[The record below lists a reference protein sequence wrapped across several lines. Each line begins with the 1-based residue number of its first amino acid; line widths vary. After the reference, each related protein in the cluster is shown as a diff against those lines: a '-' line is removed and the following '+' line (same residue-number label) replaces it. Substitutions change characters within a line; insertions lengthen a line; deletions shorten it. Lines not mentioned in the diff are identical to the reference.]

1 MIPRLLLLVAL
12 IALLVVILRRGDDDG
27 VANGGTDVTSD
38 GTGYYLRDALVR
50 EYGEDGAIRIEV
62 ASRAAT
68 QQLATGTIRL
78 EQVSVN
84 YFALPGQR
92 WRLTADGGL
101 ALPDLNTVELEG
113 NVVMTGGKQSL
124 PDPAVLRTDRL
135 TLDTASKLA
144 RTEAPVTLGFG
155 RHELAAT
162 GMLADLK
169 AETLRL
175 ESSVNGRFN
184 P

>member
-12 IALLVVILRRGDDDG
+12 IAVLVVVLRRGGDDDENRS
-27 VANGGTDVTSD
+27 AEASTSD

-50 EYGEDGAIRIEV
+50 EYGEDGTVRLEV
-62 ASRAAT
+62 AARGAT
-68 QQLATGTIRL
+68 QELASGSIRL
-78 EQVSVN
+78 ETVSVN

-101 ALPDLNTVELEG
+101 AEPDMHTVELEG
-113 NVVMTGGKQSL
+113 NVVMTGEKKTL
-124 PDPAVLRTDRL
+124 PEPAIVRTERL
-135 TLDTASKLA
+135 TLDTASQRA
-144 RTEAPVTLGFG
+144 STEAPVRLDFG
-155 RHELAAT
+155 RQGIAAT
-162 GMLADLK
+162 GMRADLK

-175 ESSVNGRFN
+175 ESGVNGLFT

>member
-12 IALLVVILRRGDDDG
+12 IALLVVILRRGDDEGPGDRG
-27 VANGGTDVTSD
+27 ADASPD

-50 EYGEDGAIRIEV
+50 EYGADGAVRLEV
-62 ASRAAT
+62 AARAAT
-68 QQLATGTIRL
+68 QQLATGAIRL
-78 EQVSVN
+78 EAVSVN

-101 ALPDLNTVELEG
+101 AQPDMNTVDLEG
-113 NVVMTGGKQSL
+113 NVVMTGGKQALSE
-124 PDPAVLRTDRL
+124 PAVVRTDRL
-135 TLDTASKLA
+135 TLDTAAKLA

-155 RHELAAT
+155 RHQLAAT
-162 GMLADLK
+162 GMRADLM

-175 ESSVNGRFN
+175 ESGVNGRFN

>member
-1 MIPRLLLLVAL
+1 MIPRLLLLVTL

-27 VANGGTDVTSD
+27 VAGTGAEATSD

-50 EYGEDGAIRIEV
+50 EYGEDGAIRLEV
-62 ASRAAT
+62 GARNAT
-68 QQLATGTIRL
+68 QQLATGAIRL
-78 EQVSVN
+78 EEVSVN

-101 ALPDLNTVELEG
+101 AQPDMDTVELEG

-124 PDPAVLRTDRL
+124 PEPAVLRTDRL
-135 TLDTASKLA
+135 TLDTSAKLA
-144 RTEAPVTLGFG
+144 HTEAPVTLGFG

-162 GMLADLK
+162 GMQADLM
-169 AETLRL
+169 AQTLQL
-175 ESSVNGRFN
+175 ESGVNGRFN